1 MEPCVEPRYYG
12 YFFWPG
18 KTAIHFLVKK
28 KPLLVN
34 TANGHILKPQTV
46 EPFTI
51 SLRLY
56 SHSSKILKLKMPVT
70 CHGALT

>member
-1 MEPCVEPRYYG
+1 MEPCLEPRYYG

-28 KPLLVN
+28 TLLVN
-34 TANGHILKPQTV
+34 TANSHILKPQTV
-46 EPFTI
+46 EPFII

-70 CHGALT
+70 CHSALT

>member
-1 MEPCVEPRYYG
+1 MEPCLEPRYYG
-12 YFFWPG
+12 YFFWPRQNG
-18 KTAIHFLVKK
+18 HTFSCKK
-28 KPLLVN
+28 KTLLVN

-56 SHSSKILKLKMPVT
+56 SHSSEILKLKMPVT
-70 CHGALT
+70 CHSALT